1 MTQCY
6 YGREEAEN
14 PGTPQGR
21 RRNRRVGHMAY
32 MMEST
37 DPRVSE
43 HRLSLPRTLHRV
55 ADQAAHSAWGAL
67 ATVVLGFVFACALL
81 FLTDVAG
88 DAKPGIGPNFV
99 GAMIIATF
107 LAVQLVVSSR
117 KKRQNKQTELAESE
131 NLDGCDLTS
140 IDLSRTSM
148 RNKPMYS
155 ATLSEVTAFNAD
167 FHGAE
172 LVLARLNR
180 GTFGGASFRQAD
192 LKGASCVDAD
202 FRGAD
207 FVGAHCRSIN
217 LRRADLRDA
226 TMGDIDLTKAR
237 LQGADFRGCVLDD
250 ACVKGARYDR
260 RTRFP
265 EGFDPVS
272 SGMRETPD
280 ER

>member
-1 MTQCY
+1 MGGTCHRGARVPVRLCTSLS
-6 YGREEAEN
+6 YGCGRRCETGNRTEL
-14 PGTPQGR
+14 R
-21 RRNRRVGHMAY
+21 RRN
-32 MMEST
+32 
-37 DPRVSE
+37 D
-43 HRLSLPRTLHRV
+43 HRNLPGS
-55 ADQAAHSAWGAL
+55 SA
-67 ATVVLGFVFACALL
+67 
-81 FLTDVAG
+81 
-88 DAKPGIGPNFV
+88 
-99 GAMIIATF
+99 
-107 LAVQLVVSSR
+107 QLVVSSR

-148 RNKPMYS
+148 RNKPMYR